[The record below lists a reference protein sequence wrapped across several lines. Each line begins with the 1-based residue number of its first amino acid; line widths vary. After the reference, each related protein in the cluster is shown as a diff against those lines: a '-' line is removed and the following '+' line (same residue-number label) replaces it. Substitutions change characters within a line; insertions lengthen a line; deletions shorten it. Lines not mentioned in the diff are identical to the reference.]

1 MGIILLTSSS
11 FYLIYVSCFQA
22 QESYEKAMEKARKE
36 HERSNVSPAIFPEY
50 QLWEDHWIR
59 CERFL
64 ISESHLSNK
73 LAESAE
79 HKILVDLTLNTLP
92 YLNILYMIDE

>member
-1 MGIILLTSSS
+1 MKTLKIMHD
-11 FYLIYVSCFQA
+11 VSHLFIQLYGMWQHSPRQTCHTDCDFNSPDAVYFTKLSNVSVQA

-59 CERFL
+59 
-64 ISESHLSNK
+64 
-73 LAESAE
+73 
-79 HKILVDLTLNTLP
+79 
-92 YLNILYMIDE
+92 

>member
-1 MGIILLTSSS
+1 
-11 FYLIYVSCFQA
+11 
-22 QESYEKAMEKARKE
+22 MEKARKE

-59 CERFL
+59 CEREN
-64 ISESHLSNK
+64 ILSNK

-79 HKILVDLTLNTLP
+79 HKILVDLMLNTSA
-92 YLNILYMIDE
+92 YLHILYIIDE